1 MSVLFLLRIVSL
13 NGTIDESHLN
23 KTQSNPKFAIYFGK
37 KHLKALVEAAHKN
50 LSICSGSASGR
61 SEDRIIYPTPWEGR
75 GLKQKAAAGN
85 SLALGE
91 PPPHC
96 KQAAQHLS
104 LCKPAGSAKAD
115 RCARN
120 QALQQCVTW
129 GERREYTE
137 LCCKCAGHRSKLKNM
152 NSLGLR

>member
-1 MSVLFLLRIVSL
+1 MSVLFLLCAVSL

-91 PPPHC
+91 PPPTANRQHSISPSASQQAVQ
-96 KQAAQHLS
+96 KQIDAPEIRPSSSVSPGVRDENTQICAVNVQGIGLS
-104 LCKPAGSAKAD
+104 
-115 RCARN
+115 
-120 QALQQCVTW
+120 
-129 GERREYTE
+129 
-137 LCCKCAGHRSKLKNM
+137 
-152 NSLGLR
+152 